1 MVLYPSAGPPRERD
15 LGPVHPQDCEVC
27 GREQPFRLVL
37 SYRYERL
44 WLVFGNLRGRSYL
57 LVCQGCQTAYSVPR
71 DVALRLAGLG
81 REPIPFL
88 HRYGCLLLWLALL
101 ALAGAAVVLERW

>member
-1 MVLYPSAGPPRERD
+1 MVLYPSRGPDQERD

-27 GREQPFRLVL
+27 RSEQPFRLVL

-44 WLVFGNLRGRSYL
+44 WLLFGNLRSRSYL
-57 LVCQGCQTAYSVPR
+57 LVCDACKTAYRVPR
-71 DVALRLAGLG
+71 DTALRLARLD

-88 HRYGCLLLWLALL
+88 HRYGCLLLWLAILVLATAALL
-101 ALAGAAVVLERW
+101 LRGW